1 MGNDGYF
8 HSCGGMGYGNG
19 LAWLV
24 GRLYPAHT
32 LYGVHRY
39 DGGHGKV
46 FAFAA
51 AGICHL
57 YAHGDCIRPCG
68 MDFTADPCDSVHSAG
83 TGLRGLLRCCIGG
96 TGDFPVGIVP

>member
-1 MGNDGYF
+1 MGNDSHF

-24 GRLYPAHT
+24 GGLYPAHP
-32 LYGVHRY
+32 LYRFHRH

-57 YAHGDCIRPCG
+57 YAHGNCIRFGG
-68 MDFTADPCDSVHSAG
+68 MDTAFDPCDSVYPAG
-83 TGLRGLLRCCIGG
+83 VGLRGMLRRGVGG
-96 TGDFPVGIVP
+96 TGDLPVGIVP